1 MSVSTIFNPAEE
13 YFNMYEDILEQSDL
27 TTAKESLFS
36 KIKQLNELEDKTL
49 INANEGLWQF
59 IKSCLTSIGNVIGHV
74 VTLFTTNVFK
84 FYKSLKRTEIR
95 YYNQSNKFTM
105 VRMFSQDYEDLSKII
120 IPFPNGMIVTYM
132 EALEKTITAL
142 DKLDILTRANLA
154 VTVSSKILDGL
165 KSGSVMNDIIKSGV
179 ASSDTTNVRDVVN
192 AAKKCIDE
200 RKNTSNDKKYFKELF
215 TSLADFEKCNEM
227 ALDCDKF
234 VDTVNAVHKKMATCS
249 DNFTEI
255 VKTIERSAGNGVTK
269 DDVENLSTLAYTLA
283 DTFDMFSAM
292 MFNFH
297 KLEHNL
303 VEVYKVIRKELSL

>member
-1 MSVSTIFNPAEE
+1 MSTSIVYNPAEE
-13 YFNMYEDILEQSDL
+13 YFNLYEDIIETNDIVS
-27 TTAKESLFS
+27 AKESLYN
-36 KIKQLNELEDKTL
+36 KIQQLKNLEEHTL
-49 INANEGLWQF
+49 VTANEGLWQF
-59 IKSCLTSIGNVIGHV
+59 IKGCLTSIGNVFGHI

-95 YYNQSNKFTM
+95 YYNESNKFTM
-105 VRMFSQDYEDLSKII
+105 LSIFSQSYEDLSEIS
-120 IPFPNGMIVTYM
+120 IPFPNGMTVTYM
-132 EALEKTITAL
+132 EALDKTMIAL

-165 KSGSVMNDIIKSGV
+165 KSGSVMYDIIRSGV
-179 ASSDTTNVRDVVN
+179 ASSDTTNVRDVVE

-200 RKNTSNDKKYFKELF
+200 RKNTSNDKKYFKDLF
-215 TSLADFEKCNEM
+215 ISLADFQKCNEM
-227 ALDCDKF
+227 ALDCDKY
-234 VDTVNAVHKKMATCS
+234 VDIVNTVHKKMANCS

-303 VEVYKVIRKELSL
+303 VETYKVIRKELQL

>member
-1 MSVSTIFNPAEE
+1 MSTLVYNPAEE
-13 YFNMYEDILEQSDL
+13 FFNMYEDIVEQTDIVA
-27 TTAKESLFS
+27 AKENLYS
-36 KIKQLNELEDKTL
+36 KIKQLQKIESKTL
-49 INANEGLWQF
+49 VNANEGLWQF
-59 IKSCLTSIGNVIGHV
+59 IKSCLTSIGNVIGHI
-74 VTLFTTNVFK
+74 VTTFTTNVFK

-95 YYNQSNKFTM
+95 YYNNSNKFSM
-105 VRMFSQDYEDLSKII
+105 IRIFSQDYEDLAELE
-120 IPFPNGMIVTYM
+120 IPFPNGMTVTYM
-132 EALEKTITAL
+132 EALDKTIIAL

-154 VTVSSKILDGL
+154 VTVSDKILSGL

-200 RKNTSNDKKYFKELF
+200 NKNTSNDIKKFKELF
-215 TSLADFEKCNEM
+215 ISVADFEKCNDM
-227 ALDCDKF
+227 ALDCDRF
-234 VDTVNAVHKKMATCS
+234 VDIVNTVHKKMATCS

-303 VEVYKVIRKELSL
+303 VEVYKVIRSQLDV

>member
-1 MSVSTIFNPAEE
+1 MSTLMYDPAEE
-13 YFNMYEDILEQSDL
+13 HFELYEDILEQNDIAF
-27 TTAKESLFS
+27 AKENLLG
-36 KIKQLNELEDKTL
+36 KIHQLKEMESMTL
-49 INANEGLWQF
+49 VTANEGLWQF
-59 IKSCLTSIGNVIGHV
+59 IKGCLTSIGNIMGHI

-95 YYNQSNKFTM
+95 YYNNSNKVSM
-105 VRMFSQDYEDLSKII
+105 LRIFSQSYDELSNIE
-120 IPFPNGMIVTYM
+120 IPFPNGMTVTYM
-132 EALEKTITAL
+132 EALDKTIVAL
-142 DKLDILTRANLA
+142 TNLDIMTRANLA
-154 VTVSSKILDGL
+154 VTVSDKILKGL

-179 ASSDTTNVRDVVN
+179 ASSDTTNVKDVVE

-200 RKNTSNDKKYFKELF
+200 KKNTSNDIKTFKELF
-215 TSLADFEKCNEM
+215 ISIADFKKCNDM

-234 VDTVNAVHKKMATCS
+234 VDIVNAVHKKMGICS

-255 VKTIERSAGNGVTK
+255 VKVIERSAGNGVTK

-283 DTFDMFSAM
+283 DTFDMFSMM

-303 VEVYKVIRKELSL
+303 VEVYRKIRKELSL